1 MKLVEPQIWWPWIW
15 YLVTL
20 NAVSDVF
27 PVLATVV
34 ERPVFIFPIVVGGL
48 HAYFPSCHCIDD
60 TWVWVGGS
68 PAKNGY

>member
-1 MKLVEPQIWWPWIW
+1 MTLVETQIWWPWIW

-20 NAVSDVF
+20 NALSNVF

-34 ERPVFIFPIVVGGL
+34 EACVHISHCGGGL

-60 TWVWVGGS
+60 TWVGVGGS